1 MKYFIQAIVL
11 VAGFIAVIALAEAQ
25 VYVPG
30 GAPVCSPQVVA
41 TPQGLVT
48 VIVCQ

>member
-1 MKYFIQAIVL
+1 MKYFIQALIVVL
-11 VAGFIAVIALAEAQ
+11 GFFVIVIAAEAQ

>member
-1 MKYFIQAIVL
+1 MKYFVKALLVVVGFFTIVL
-11 VAGFIAVIALAEAQ
+11 VAEAQ